1 MKLDEIIYGKHIGV
15 YSSKGEFDE
24 KFNPAD
30 YVEPWVV
37 YIVDGENIYDIIY
50 SNDQD
55 RQLSSMEPD
64 FQKMLEN
71 RVSKL
76 ENEKVYCTELEYEIL
91 VSNGFGWVTNID
103 GTKSEVSFDVNKIY
117 YIYEDDEI
125 VVEPEEPIE
134 NSGNNVTD

>member
-1 MKLDEIIYGKHIGV
+1 MELDEIIYGKHIGV

-76 ENEKVYCTELEYEIL
+76 ENEKVYCTEDEYETL
-91 VSNGFGWVTNID
+91 VANGTGWVTDTD
-103 GTKSEVSFDVNKIY
+103 GNKTEVVFDSNKMY
-117 YIYEDDEI
+117 YIYEE
-125 VVEPEEPIE
+125 
-134 NSGNNVTD
+134 